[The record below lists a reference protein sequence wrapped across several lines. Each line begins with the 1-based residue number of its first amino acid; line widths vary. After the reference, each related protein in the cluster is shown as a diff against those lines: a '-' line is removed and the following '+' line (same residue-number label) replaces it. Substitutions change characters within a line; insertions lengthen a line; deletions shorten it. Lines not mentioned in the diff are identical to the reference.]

1 MATLSRWALALMI
14 AFLVVISGLILA
26 DDARA
31 QTALQCAPLDQM
43 LTLLADKYGEQLIG
57 EGQGPNG
64 TRLLTF
70 AHPEGDTWTVVGVI
84 PNGQACFIASGAS
97 WTVHEFTP
105 AGSET

>member
-1 MATLSRWALALMI
+1 MRTLSRWIVAMMI
-14 AFLVVISGLILA
+14 AVLVLFSALFLA
-26 DDARA
+26 DAARA
-31 QTALQCAPLDQM
+31 QTAQCAPVDQM

-64 TRLLTF
+64 FKLLMF

-84 PNGQACFIASGAS
+84 PGGQACFIASGES
-97 WTVHEFTP
+97 WTVHDFTP